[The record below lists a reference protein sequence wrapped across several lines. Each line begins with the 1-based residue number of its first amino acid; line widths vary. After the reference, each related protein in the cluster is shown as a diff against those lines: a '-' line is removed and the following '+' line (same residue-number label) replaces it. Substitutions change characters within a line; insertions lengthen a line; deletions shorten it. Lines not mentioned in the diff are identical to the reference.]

1 MCASNQCDKNIKFQ
15 KMESRLT
22 VNIQQTDAEKLL
34 CSRVTLTSGA
44 YDSLLNELWLEG
56 EYNYRN

>member
-44 YDSLLNELWLEG
+44 YDSLLNEL
-56 EYNYRN
+56 